1 MRLRLEGNETRD
13 ELLETLS
20 HVGATHQASTNTHL
34 RKMLIDEADELLDAV
49 AFIDQFEA
57 MTNG

>member
-20 HVGATHQASTNTHL
+20 HVGATHQSSTNPHM
-34 RKMLIDEADELLDAV
+34 RKILIDEADELLDAV

-57 MTNG
+57 IANG